1 MKISGELSHSFSF
14 INNICFS
21 ISLILVSKNVTL
33 TKTLVYMHILQLSGH
48 KVNTWWEKD
57 FTGVLSYGQHDPCE
71 QWEVKPNV
79 FDTVKQVVEILA
91 VRSYLR
97 LMYCTDPG
105 PGEHI
110 RGFMTSSQSNPS
122 ELHWPHIKVCPQ
134 EQLKW

>member
-1 MKISGELSHSFSF
+1 M
-14 INNICFS
+14 NANIA
-21 ISLILVSKNVTL
+21 LARL
-33 TKTLVYMHILQLSGH
+33 
-48 KVNTWWEKD
+48 
-57 FTGVLSYGQHDPCE
+57 
-71 QWEVKPNV
+71 V

-91 VRSYLR
+91 VRSYRR

-134 EQLKW
+134 EQNLKMVKEFLCSVWNETN